1 MVGVGLSTM
10 WGIFKLK
17 SRSPCARALLASA
30 AVAAAVALAGCV
42 TENMAPSAK
51 ALKPLSPQTVAEL
64 AAKNMP
70 KESPILLRIFKEE
83 SELEVWKQDTSGH
96 YALLR
101 RFPICRWSGELGPK
115 LKEGDRQAPEGFYAI
130 TPGQMNPNSA
140 YYLSF
145 NVGYPNAF
153 DRAHG
158 RTGGEVMVHGD
169 CSSRGCYAMTDE
181 QIAEIYALGRE
192 AFFGGQRSFQVQAYP
207 FRMTPLNMARHRNNP
222 NLPFWKNLKEG
233 YDHFDVTHLEPKVD
247 VCEKRYVFDAES
259 PANATPIRFSAADR
273 CPAYRVNPEIAAAA
287 AEKGR
292 RDALEAAELTRK
304 GTPAAPIRTGSDGG
318 MNEVFLASLRPREVR
333 DAAGNVRMIME
344 TRAPGTVPVAVNPPR
359 APERAGA
366 ESAAGTAPA
375 PKDQVAAASADSG
388 TVFTRWFGS
397 GGANNKAAPPPHASP
412 AKPVTSSGHPPTSV
426 LVAARP
432 QPKPPAQQQHA
443 NADPLDSPAVT
454 AVASE
459 SNLLSGAQRVL
470 PVGSFEVREPGVR

>member
-1 MVGVGLSTM
+1 VGTIRHVGDLA
-10 WGIFKLK
+10 LK
-17 SRSPCARALLASA
+17 SRSPYARALLAFA
-30 AVAAAVALAGCV
+30 AVAVAAALAGCV
-42 TENMAPSAK
+42 TENTAPSAK
-51 ALKPLSPQTVAEL
+51 ALKPLSPQTMAEL

-70 KESPILLRIFKEE
+70 KESPVLLRIFKEE
-83 SELEVWKQDTSGH
+83 SELEVWKQDTSGR

-101 RFPICRWSGELGPK
+101 TFPICRWSGELGPK

-145 NVGYPNAF
+145 NIGYPNAF

-192 AFFGGQRSFQVQAYP
+192 AFFGGQRSFQVQSYP

-233 YDHFDVTHLEPKVD
+233 YDHFEVTHLEPKVD
-247 VCEKRYVFDAES
+247 VCEKRYVFDAEA

-273 CPAYRVNPEIAAAA
+273 CPAYRVNPDIAAAA
-287 AEKGR
+287 AAKGR
-292 RDALEAAELTRK
+292 RDALEAAELARK
-304 GTPAAPIRTGSDGG
+304 GTPAAPIRTGADGG
-318 MNEVFLASLRPREVR
+318 MNEVFLASLKPREVR

-359 APERAGA
+359 APEHAGA
-366 ESAAGTAPA
+366 QPATSTAPP
-375 PKDQVAAASADSG
+375 PKDRVAAANTDSG
-388 TVFTRWFGS
+388 AVFTRWFGS
-397 GGANNKAAPPPHASP
+397 GGDDKKTAPQPHVSP
-412 AKPVTSSGHPPTSV
+412 AKPATSTNHPPAPV
-426 LVAARP
+426 LVSARP
-432 QPKPPAQQQHA
+432 QPKLAAHQEHA
-443 NADPLDSPAVT
+443 SAEPLDSAAVT

-470 PVGSFEVREPGVR
+470 PAGSFESRGSGVR